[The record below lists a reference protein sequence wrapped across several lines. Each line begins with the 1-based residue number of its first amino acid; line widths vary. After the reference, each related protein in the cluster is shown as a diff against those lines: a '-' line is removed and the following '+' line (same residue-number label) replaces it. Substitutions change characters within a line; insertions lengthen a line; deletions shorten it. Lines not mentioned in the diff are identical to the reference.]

1 MKRYDSSFNSENT
14 VSKVVFAP
22 QVNFEFTNIGSILG
36 GVVGIIGEM
45 AIEMSKVFYMQFFQ
59 LHNPH
64 VCNRIYTVCTV
75 KQQ

>member
-14 VSKVVFAP
+14 VSKVVFPP

-45 AIEMSKVFYMQFFQ
+45 AIEMSKVS
-59 LHNPH
+59 
-64 VCNRIYTVCTV
+64 V
-75 KQQ
+75 KNFTSGFSSCIIHMSAVAPLPSL

>member
-1 MKRYDSSFNSENT
+1 MKRYDSFFNSENT

-45 AIEMSKVFYMQFFQ
+45 AIEMSKVSVKNFTCFF
-59 LHNPH
+59 P
-64 VCNRIYTVCTV
+64 VA
-75 KQQ
+75 